1 MSAIPGAAAGGWI
14 LGRYWA
20 QVSPSGL
27 STAAHGTKEDFS
39 GSASE
44 FCYISAP
51 SALEL
56 PERRLWT
63 SGVSLYYHVTSTRT
77 KGKGSK
83 LHQGRFISIL
93 GTISSWKGFHWNRLP
108 RAVVGSPS
116 LQRAPKT
123 CSCDAPSISCRA
135 LPSPGSHTSAWETL
149 PTAQEKPGAVS
160 KPLPLPEIPGRE

>member
-1 MSAIPGAAAGGWI
+1 MLCKLKLAFFFFFQCATCKLSAIPGAAAGGWI

-44 FCYISAP
+44 FCYISSP

-123 CSCDAPSISCRA
+123 CSCDAKGHRLVLSWQCWVHGCTP
-135 LPSPGSHTSAWETL
+135 W
-149 PTAQEKPGAVS
+149 V
-160 KPLPLPEIPGRE
+160 